1 MQDVGSAL
9 INNEFTFS
17 DGAAAQAY
25 AGGYA
30 STIKRFD
37 LLEREDEQQ
46 LARRWHAHKDR
57 RAIDALVTSHLRLAA
72 KIARQYQ
79 GYRLPLADLIAEA
92 NLGLVIAASRF
103 EPDRGSRFSTYA
115 VWWIKAAIHDYILRS
130 WSLVKI
136 GTTSA
141 QRKLFFGL
149 RREMRKHGDTLGL
162 TPQVAEAI
170 ARELDVTARDVI
182 EMDTRLGSDRSLN
195 TPVFD
200 DDGTLEWEAMLVDDR
215 PNSEVIVAE
224 HDESTRRAESLR
236 AALNELTERERR
248 VFEARRL
255 TDDPPS
261 LEQLGRELSLSGE
274 RVRQIESA
282 AFAKV
287 KRAAMGHFGRRGN
300 GPPLS
305 KQLELAG

>member
-92 NLGLVIAASRF
+92 NLGLSSRPRVSSRTVAHGF
-103 EPDRGSRFSTYA
+103 RPMPCGGSRPRSTITSCDRGHWSRSA
-115 VWWIKAAIHDYILRS
+115 RHPRS
-130 WSLVKI
+130 GSCSLAS
-136 GTTSA
+136 G
-141 QRKLFFGL
+141 
-149 RREMRKHGDTLGL
+149 
-162 TPQVAEAI
+162 
-170 ARELDVTARDVI
+170 AR
-182 EMDTRLGSDRSLN
+182 
-195 TPVFD
+195 
-200 DDGTLEWEAMLVDDR
+200 
-215 PNSEVIVAE
+215 
-224 HDESTRRAESLR
+224 
-236 AALNELTERERR
+236 
-248 VFEARRL
+248 
-255 TDDPPS
+255 
-261 LEQLGRELSLSGE
+261 
-274 RVRQIESA
+274 
-282 AFAKV
+282 
-287 KRAAMGHFGRRGN
+287 
-300 GPPLS
+300 
-305 KQLELAG
+305 